1 LPLGKKIGTW
11 IAPYQEPYIPPNQ
24 CSDQQ
29 RNTLNKTAFKDATY
43 PITRNIFV
51 IIKKNKQ
58 IDEQAGIA
66 YTNLL
71 LTQEGQNLIEKA
83 GFVGLK

>member
-1 LPLGKKIGTW
+1 MILNF
-11 IAPYQEPYIPPNQ
+11 PNQ
-24 CSDQQ
+24 KLPSSTPQG
-29 RNTLNKTAFKDATY
+29 K
-43 PITRNIFV
+43 
-51 IIKKNKQ
+51 